1 MLASLE
7 RCVIV
12 WKTNTVSPMTHLYEL
27 VRIVAK
33 ATDPNDDDVTQLCGC
48 YPTLDEADLAKDCYE
63 ARYPGASF
71 VIQ

>member
-1 MLASLE
+1 
-7 RCVIV
+7 
-12 WKTNTVSPMTHLYEL
+12 MTHLYEL

-48 YPTLDEADLAKDCYE
+48 YPTLDEADLAKDYYE